1 MRQTVVH
8 IPSFQGEYKTGLV
21 FSMIE
26 GLKFGEEMK
35 LICDQ
40 DTSELEKMLREARVP
55 QLRWHSKRE
64 SDQRW
69 TLMIEKSLP
78 ENQTSANCCGICKP
92 GA

>member
-8 IPSFQGEYKTGLV
+8 ISSFQGDHKTGLV

-26 GLKFGEEMK
+26 GLKSGEGIK

-40 DTSELEKMLREARVP
+40 DTSELEKMLAEAGVP
-55 QLRWHSKRE
+55 QLRWQSRRE

-69 TLMIEKSLP
+69 TLVIEKTLLD
-78 ENQTSANCCGICKP
+78 NKTSADFGGISKP